1 MAFRSFLLDDALNA
15 YVVDHSVPVDGVVA
29 RLTERTEA
37 LGDVAGMQI
46 GPDQAALL
54 TMLTRFAGVSSAVE
68 VGTFTGTS
76 ALCIARGLAP
86 GGRLLCCDVSE
97 EWTAIARDAWAE
109 AGVDDRIDLR
119 IAPAAETLA
128 ALPDEPT
135 IDLAF
140 VDADKTGYLAYYE
153 ELVPRL
159 RPGGWLVADNTLW
172 SGAVV
177 DPEAT
182 DDATDAIRA
191 YNDRAAADE
200 RVDTVLLAL
209 ADGLTVSQKRG

>member
-1 MAFRSFLLDDALNA
+1 MAFRSFLLDDALHA
-15 YVVDHSVPVDGVVA
+15 YVVDHSVPVDGAVA

-54 TMLTRFAGVSSAVE
+54 TMLTRFAGVSNAVE

-76 ALCIARGLAP
+76 ALCIARGLVP

-97 EWTAIARDAWAE
+97 EWTAIARDAWVE

-128 ALPDEPT
+128 TLPDEPT

-177 DPEAT
+177 DPDAT
-182 DDATDAIRA
+182 DDATEALRA
-191 YNDRAAADE
+191 YNDRAATDE
-200 RVDTVLLAL
+200 RVDTVVLAL
-209 ADGLTVSQKRG
+209 ADGLTVSQRRS